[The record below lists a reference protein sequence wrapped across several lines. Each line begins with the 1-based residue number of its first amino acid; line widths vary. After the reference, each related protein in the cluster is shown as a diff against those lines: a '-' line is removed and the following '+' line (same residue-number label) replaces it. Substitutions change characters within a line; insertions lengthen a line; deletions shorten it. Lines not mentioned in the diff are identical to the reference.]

1 MKALIYARCST
12 DEKRQDVDVQ
22 LKALRRRCD
31 AEGWDYDEVAE
42 YGSGYKG
49 KQPELDKCIEKIRQS
64 EYKVLLV
71 YSMDRF
77 SRQNP
82 RKVNDLV
89 GRIVEDYKCRF
100 ITIMESIDSSNEM
113 IWHGI
118 RPLMVYFANLYSKQ
132 LGEKVKAGIK
142 NAKDKKTY
150 TGGRPSKEDKVNF
163 KEVMEIYSKTNSLRK
178 TAAEYNKTRY
188 KDNRIS
194 RMYVKR
200 ILSGDIKVSV
210 AQKPCAV

>member
-12 DEKRQDVDVQ
+12 DEKKQDVDVQ

-31 AEGWDYDEVAE
+31 SEDWDYDEVSE

-49 KQPELDKCIEKIRQS
+49 KQPELDKCVEKIKQGY
-64 EYKVLLV
+64 YKAILV

-77 SRQNP
+77 SRENP

-100 ITIMESIDSSNEM
+100 ITIMEGIDSSNEM

-118 RPLMVYFANLYSKQ
+118 RPLMVYYANLYSKQ
-132 LGEKVKAGIK
+132 LGEKVRGGIK
-142 NAKDKKTY
+142 NAKEKGIY

-163 KEVMEIYSKTNSLRK
+163 DEVKEIYNKTNSLRK

-200 ILSGDIKVSV
+200 ILSGEISL
-210 AQKPCAV
+210 AQKPCTV